1 MNFNILKL
9 CLAGFLG
16 FAATQAAPTKSQ
28 YDFDKTTS
36 NITSLLAQKNIPIF
50 AEFDH
55 SANAQK
61 AGLELRPTKVIV
73 FGNPKVGTLLMQ
85 ENQALAFELPLR
97 VLVWQD
103 LENNVW
109 VEATDMQQLAQKYG
123 IQNAKVVQNISKLLA
138 EILHHSTGNQQR

>member
-1 MNFNILKL
+1 
-9 CLAGFLG
+9 
-16 FAATQAAPTKSQ
+16 
-28 YDFDKTTS
+28 
-36 NITSLLAQKNIPIF
+36 
-50 AEFDH
+50 
-55 SANAQK
+55 
-61 AGLELRPTKVIV
+61 
-73 FGNPKVGTLLMQ
+73 MQ

-138 EILHHSTGNQQR
+138 EILNHSTGNQQR